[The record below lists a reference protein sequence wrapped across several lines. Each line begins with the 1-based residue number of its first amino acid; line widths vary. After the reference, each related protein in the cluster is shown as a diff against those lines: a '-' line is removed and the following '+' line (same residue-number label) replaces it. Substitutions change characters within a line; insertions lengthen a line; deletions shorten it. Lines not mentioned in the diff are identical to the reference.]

1 MNQQIS
7 KSLNVIYP
15 GGWKVGA
22 SDWKTGY
29 YYSISDGESGKRWR
43 KCNILMKNT
52 DITGLPTSM
61 KPDIN
66 KDQELTV

>member
-1 MNQQIS
+1 M
-7 KSLNVIYP
+7 LIYP

-29 YYSISDGESGKRWR
+29 YYSISDGESGRRWW
-43 KCNILMKNT
+43 KYSILMKNT

-66 KDQELTV
+66 DNPLLNIVILS